1 MFDLKGELM
10 MAVAIKCDRCGK
22 EIRQTVADGV
32 ILNGS
37 TDRIKIGTL
46 FDYDN
51 SFTVKNV
58 FDLCPDCRVA
68 FYNEFME
75 MEEVSDDYI

>member
-1 MFDLKGELM
+1 M

-32 ILNGS
+32 TFNGS
-37 TDRIKIGTL
+37 TDRIKIGTQ
-46 FDYDN
+46 FDHDN
-51 SFTVKNV
+51 SFNIRDV

-68 FYNEFME
+68 FYNEFMN
-75 MEEVSDDYI
+75 MEEVSDD